1 MTSFLKSPQPLVIAI
16 NTDENWDY
24 HETSLKVAE
33 IFDKRDEMKDALDR
47 MDAKEVFLPKML
59 SQRFLLPKAF
69 YSHICFV
76 DALESKIGYSL

>member
-47 MDAKEVFLPKML
+47 MDAKEVVFAENVKPAFLT
-59 SQRFLLPKAF
+59 
-69 YSHICFV
+69 
-76 DALESKIGYSL
+76 SKGVLQSYLFCRRS